1 MAKQRKVS
9 NPLALAV
16 LAFLSAAPMHPYELG
31 KRLRET
37 DKDRSVRYNHGS
49 LYMVI
54 KQLAKVG
61 LVAEQ
66 GTVREGARPERT
78 VYAITDEGRD
88 EMRDWL
94 RELVAEPQR
103 EYPHFGVALSLISVL
118 PPDDAAGLLDRRLRA
133 LAAEI
138 EEIRTAAGAAAD
150 AGVSWVFLVDEEYH
164 LALLETEHRFVTRL
178 ADSLRRAAEE
188 QAPAGSAEPPM
199 DPSRS

>member
-1 MAKQRKVS
+1 MEKQRKVS

-16 LAFLSAAPMHPYELG
+16 LAFLSTAPMHPYELG

-37 DKDRSVRYNHGS
+37 DKDRSIRYNHGS

-54 KQLAKVG
+54 KQLAKAGFVG
-61 LVAEQ
+61 EQ
-66 GTVREGARPERT
+66 GTAREGGRPERT
-78 VYAITDEGRD
+78 VYAITSEGRD

-118 PPDDAAGLLDRRLRA
+118 PPDEAADLLDRRLRA

-138 EEIRTAAGAAAD
+138 DQLRSAVADAAD
-150 AGVSWVFLVDEEYH
+150 AGVSWVFLVDDEYH
-164 LALLETEHRFVTRL
+164 LAILEAENRFVSRL
-178 ADSLRRAAEE
+178 ADSLRQPDHVREWKEFFEGHA
-188 QAPAGSAEPPM
+188 
-199 DPSRS
+199 